1 MKFTIYTRPVGQ
13 MRARATIRGR
23 HATVYKA
30 AKQEQNEQ
38 TLAALMVA
46 HRPSTPMDGPVLL
59 YVNAVF
65 ACPASKSKKWTNE
78 ALRGQ
83 IRPTT
88 KPDAD
93 NIAKHIKDVMTQ
105 LQFWHDDKQVAELV
119 VRKWY
124 GTRDHIDI
132 DVRAAAVSPLG
143 LWEPEDGEAA

>member
-13 MRARATIRGR
+13 MRSRATIRGR

-30 AKQEQNEQ
+30 AKQEQREQ
-38 TLAALMVA
+38 TLAALMIEHKPQA
-46 HRPSTPMDGPVLL
+46 PLDGPVLL

-65 ACPASKSKKWTNE
+65 ACPASKPKKWKFE
-78 ALRGQ
+78 ALTGR

-132 DVRAAAVSPLG
+132 DVRAATVSPLG
-143 LWEPEDGEAA
+143 LWDPEDGEAA

>member
-1 MKFTIYTRPVGQ
+1 MKFTIYTKPAGQ

-30 AKQEQNEQ
+30 AKQEQREQ
-38 TLAALMVA
+38 TLAALLVP
-46 HRPSTPMDGPVLL
+46 HKPSTPLEGPVLL

-65 ACPASKSKKWTNE
+65 ACPASKSKKWRE
-78 ALRGQ
+78 DALCGR

-93 NIAKHIKDVMTQ
+93 NIGKHLKDVLTQ
-105 LQFWHDDKQVAELV
+105 MQFWGDDKQVVELV

-124 GTRDHIDI
+124 GVRDRIDI
-132 DVRAAAVSPLG
+132 TLRTADVAPLG
-143 LWEPEDGEAA
+143 VFEELGGDAA

>member
-1 MKFTIYTRPVGQ
+1 MKFTIYTKPTGQ
-13 MRARATIRGR
+13 MRPRATIRGR

-38 TLAALMVA
+38 TLAALLA
-46 HRPSTPMDGPVLL
+46 PHKPAAPMEGPLLL

-65 ACPASKSKKWTNE
+65 ACPASKSKKWVHE
-78 ALRGQ
+78 ALCGR

-105 LQFWHDDKQVAELV
+105 LQFWNDDKQVAELV

-124 GTRDHIDI
+124 GTRDKIDI
-132 DVRAAAVSPLG
+132 DVRAAAVAPLG
-143 LWEPEDGEAA
+143 IWEPDDGDAA